1 MSAQSCGVL
10 LAARRSEHEDVLC
23 CSHRAT
29 VVVIYLFVCS
39 VSRNLLTA
47 QRLEVA
53 VFAESAEFQMAKSK
67 YSRKAEHL
75 QQIVKQQRARLE
87 QTSLELYAAEKEVR
101 LSDFFIVLTNMPTF
115 HRFQSSSRHHQ
126 Y

>member
-1 MSAQSCGVL
+1 MSTYSCGVL
-10 LAARRSEHEDVLC
+10 LAARRSEHEVVLC
-23 CSHRAT
+23 CSHRVT
-29 VVVIYLFVCS
+29 VVVIYLFVCG
-39 VSRNLLTA
+39 VSRSLLTV
-47 QRLEVA
+47 QRLKVA

-87 QTSLELYAAEKEVR
+87 QTSLELYAAEKEVG
-101 LSDFFIVLTNMPTF
+101 LSDLFIVWTNMPTF
-115 HRFQSSSRHHQ
+115 